1 MAHESEDMYAYNED
15 AHGEMPQDAVAYDES
30 ACDDACVY
38 SGASVEEDGIRSRKE
53 GFESEVPT
61 EHPVRERAHERYVAA
76 KDVATQ
82 KKDAAKGFM
91 YEKTPE
97 KLKHPSDLQV
107 RFRTG
112 FVYVTVSVLCVLG
125 GEISTVALL
134 CVLAGISAGEF
145 FYMLRSDA
153 KLPNELLGII
163 AAVSYPICIWLMGP
177 AGGLWVTGGLLL
189 ALLVWYVFWQRARV
203 GDVGV
208 SFFGAAYTGLLL
220 SGLILVRSA
229 IPGFWGGM
237 LVVGIFCSVW
247 ANDSFAYLVGRKLG
261 KHKMAPRISPKK
273 SWEGFF
279 GGLIGSAVIWCIMTL
294 IPGVNMSIPVALGI
308 GVVCGL
314 FGVLGDLAESR
325 IKRNSGVKDS
335 GTIMPG
341 HGGLLDRCD
350 SLFLVSA
357 VSAVLLSFGGCI
369 S

>member
-1 MAHESEDMYAYNED
+1 MTNEAEDTYGYDEPVHD
-15 AHGEMPQDAVAYDES
+15 EPAYDAPTYDEAVHDEPS
-30 ACDDACVY
+30 YYEAAQDEPSYGEAAHDDARTY
-38 SGASVEEDGIRSRKE
+38 SSISGDDDGAQLHNGAFIPAGSA
-53 GFESEVPT
+53 

-76 KDVATQ
+76 KDVAAQ
-82 KKDAAKGFM
+82 KKDAAKGFV

-112 FVYVTVSVLCVLG
+112 FVYVAVSVLCVLG
-125 GEISTVALL
+125 GEISTVVLL

-229 IPGFWGGM
+229 VPGFWGGV

-247 ANDSFAYLVGRKLG
+247 ANDSFAYLVGSKLG

-273 SWEGFF
+273 SWEGF
-279 GGLIGSAVIWCIMTL
+279 A
-294 IPGVNMSIPVALGI
+294 A
-308 GVVCGL
+308 
-314 FGVLGDLAESR
+314 A
-325 IKRNSGVKDS
+325 
-335 GTIMPG
+335 
-341 HGGLLDRCD
+341 
-350 SLFLVSA
+350 
-357 VSAVLLSFGGCI
+357 
-369 S
+369 